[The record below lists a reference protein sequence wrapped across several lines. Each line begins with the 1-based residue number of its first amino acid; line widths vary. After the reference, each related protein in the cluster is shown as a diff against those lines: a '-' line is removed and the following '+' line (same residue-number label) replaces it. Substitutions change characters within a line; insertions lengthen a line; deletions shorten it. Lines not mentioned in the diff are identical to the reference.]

1 VGERHICP
9 IAWVA
14 ASSDLQRVVAET
26 NGCMRRIR
34 IGSGGTTSV
43 VEMTDNPTLST
54 IERLELAADSG
65 TGVTF
70 VGASMAAE
78 AGPVQ
83 VSWSEIHDDAR
94 AVGAALQARGLVPGD
109 HVAILGP
116 TSREL
121 ITIVRGCWM
130 AGLAS
135 MVLPLPMRMGSLD
148 VFIDSTR
155 GRILHGDAKLLLIDE
170 LLADFYSPA
179 EGDPPI
185 LPMKAVMPGA
195 TNVPTGDALEIP
207 AHDPERLVILQY
219 TSGSTSEPK
228 GVMIPDRVLSANI
241 DACAEAAELNSDDAM
256 VSWLPLY
263 HDMGLVGFLALPMT
277 KGVDLVQAAPQDFL
291 AHPGNWMQ
299 WLSDYRA
306 TATAGP
312 NFSWVLATRA
322 LKRMKDLDLS
332 HLTVALSGAEPVDPK
347 AVDAFVAEASRFG
360 FTAGGMFPAFGMA
373 EVAIGGTFPPR
384 RRGLVTDT
392 VDRIVLETQRVA
404 KPVEIHDE
412 DELGLTARQ
421 LPLLGKPVPGLEM
434 KVVDPETFEE
444 LPERH
449 VGELL
454 LRGTSVTPGYYKRP
468 DATAALFHDGWL
480 LTGDLAYVLD
490 GELVLCGRIK
500 DVIIVGGRNV
510 FPEDIERAVGP
521 LDGVRAGNVIAFGME
536 GYKGKE
542 SVVVV
547 AEVRVSDTSGGL
559 EEIRERIHHRTLEVC
574 GLPPRDVMLVTPG
587 TLPKTSSG
595 KLQRAKCRD
604 EYLNEE
610 LALIE

>member
-1 VGERHICP
+1 M
-9 IAWVA
+9 
-14 ASSDLQRVVAET
+14 SSTA
-26 NGCMRRIR
+26 
-34 IGSGGTTSV
+34 
-43 VEMTDNPTLST
+43 PLST
-54 IERLELAADSG
+54 VERLERAADSG
-65 TGVTF
+65 TGVHF
-70 VGASMAAE
+70 VGASMTSGGA
-78 AGPVQ
+78 PVQ
-83 VSWSEIHDDAR
+83 VGWREIHDDAR
-94 AVGAALQARGLVPGD
+94 AVAAAFQARGLVPGD

-121 ITIVRGCWM
+121 ITIVRGCWL

-135 MVLPLPMRMGSLD
+135 MVLPLPMRMGSLE

-155 GRILHGDAKLLLIDE
+155 GRILHGDAKLLLIDDQ
-170 LLADFYSPA
+170 LADFYAPA
-179 EGDPPI
+179 PGDPPI
-185 LPMKAVMPGA
+185 MAMKAIMPGA
-195 TNVPTGDALEIP
+195 PNVPGGDALEVP
-207 AHDPERLVILQY
+207 PNDPERLVILQY

-241 DACAEAAELNSDDAM
+241 DACAEAAELTSDDLM

-322 LKRMKDLDLS
+322 LKRMEGLDLS
-332 HLTVALSGAEPVDPK
+332 RLTVALSGAEPVDPK
-347 AVDAFVAEASRFG
+347 AVEAFVAEASRFG

-384 RRGLVTDT
+384 HRGLVTDT
-392 VDRIVLETQRVA
+392 VDRVVLETQRVA
-404 KPVEIHDE
+404 KPIEVHDPDEI
-412 DELGLTARQ
+412 GFTARQ
-421 LPLLGKPVPGLEM
+421 LPLLGTPVPGLEM
-434 KVVDPETFEE
+434 KVVDPETYEE

-468 DATAALFHDGWL
+468 DATAALFRDGWL
-480 LTGDLAYVLD
+480 CTGDLAYVLD

-559 EEIRERIHHRTLEVC
+559 DEIRERIHHRTLEVC

-595 KLQRAKCRD
+595 KLQRAKCRE

-610 LALIE
+610 LALVD

>member
-1 VGERHICP
+1 
-9 IAWVA
+9 
-14 ASSDLQRVVAET
+14 
-26 NGCMRRIR
+26 
-34 IGSGGTTSV
+34 
-43 VEMTDNPTLST
+43 MTDNRTSST
-54 IERLELAADSG
+54 VERLELAADSG

-70 VGASMAAE
+70 VGASMTSE

-155 GRILHGDAKLLLIDE
+155 GRILHGDAKLLLIDD
-170 LLADFYSPA
+170 LLADFYVAA

-185 LPMKAVMPGA
+185 MAMKAIMPGA
-195 TNVPTGDALEIP
+195 PNVPTGDALELP

-241 DACAEAAELNSDDAM
+241 DACAEAAELDRDDAM

-332 HLTVALSGAEPVDPK
+332 RLTVALSGAEPVDPK

-404 KPVEIHDE
+404 KPVVIHDE

-468 DATAALFHDGWL
+468 DATAALFHEGWL
-480 LTGDLAYVLD
+480 CTGDLAYILD

-559 EEIRERIHHRTLEVC
+559 GEIRERIHHRTLEVC

-610 LALIE
+610 LALA

>member
-1 VGERHICP
+1 
-9 IAWVA
+9 
-14 ASSDLQRVVAET
+14 
-26 NGCMRRIR
+26 M
-34 IGSGGTTSV
+34 
-43 VEMTDNPTLST
+43 PTPDST
-54 IERLELAADSG
+54 IARLERAADSG
-65 TGVTF
+65 AGVRF
-70 VGASMAAE
+70 VGSSLGATDE
-78 AGPVQ
+78 PPLVR
-83 VSWSEIHDDAR
+83 WSEIHDQAR
-94 AVGAALQARGLVPGD
+94 AVGAALQAKGLVPGD

-148 VFIDSTR
+148 AFVESTR
-155 GRILHGDAKLLLIDE
+155 ARIRHGDAKLVLIDD
-170 LLADFYSPA
+170 LLADFYEPA
-179 EGDPPI
+179 PGDPPI
-185 LPMKAVMPGA
+185 ERMRTVMPGSP
-195 TNVPTGDALEIP
+195 NVPTGDALELP
-207 AHDPERLVILQY
+207 PDDPERLVILQY

-241 DACAEAAELNSDDAM
+241 DACCAAADMQSGEVM

-277 KGVDLVQAAPQDFL
+277 RGVDLVQAAPQDFL
-291 AHPGNWMQ
+291 ARPGNWMQ
-299 WLSDYRA
+299 WLSDYGG

-322 LKRMKDLDLS
+322 LTRMRDLDLS
-332 HLTVALSGAEPVDPK
+332 RLTLALSGAEPVDPK
-347 AVDAFVAEASRFG
+347 AVEAFVAEASRFG
-360 FTAGGMFPAFGMA
+360 FAAGGVFPAFGMA
-373 EVAIGGTFPPR
+373 ETAIGAAFPPR
-384 RRGLVTDT
+384 GRGLVTDT

-404 KPVEIHDE
+404 KPVEIGDP
-412 DELGLTARQ
+412 DELNLTARR
-421 LPLLGKPVPGLEM
+421 LPLLGRAVPGLEF
-434 KVVDPETFEE
+434 KVVDPDSYEP

-468 DATAALFHDGWL
+468 DATTALFHDDWL
-480 LTGDLAYVLD
+480 CTGDLAYVLD

-500 DVIIVGGRNV
+500 DVIIVGGRNI
-510 FPEDIERAVGP
+510 FPEDIERSVGT

-547 AEVRVSDTSGGL
+547 AEVRVTDTSGDL
-559 EEIRERIHHRTLEVC
+559 AAIREAIHHRTLEVC
-574 GLPPRDVMLVTPG
+574 GIPPRDVMLVQPS

-595 KLQRAKCRD
+595 KLQRSKCRGD
-604 EYLNEE
+604 YLEE
-610 LALIE
+610 TLVLI

>member
-1 VGERHICP
+1 M
-9 IAWVA
+9 
-14 ASSDLQRVVAET
+14 SDTQ
-26 NGCMRRIR
+26 
-34 IGSGGTTSV
+34 
-43 VEMTDNPTLST
+43 ST
-54 IERLELAADSG
+54 IARLERAADSG

-70 VGASMAAE
+70 VGASMTTD
-78 AGPVQ
+78 GPLA
-83 VSWSEIHDDAR
+83 VSWREIHDDAR

-116 TSREL
+116 TSRDL

-155 GRILHGDAKLLLIDE
+155 GRIRHGDAKLVLIDD
-170 LLADFYSPA
+170 LLADFYVAA
-179 EGDPPI
+179 EDDPPI
-185 LPMKAVMPGA
+185 LSMRSVMPGA
-195 TNVPTGDALEIP
+195 PGVPTGDRLEIP
-207 AHDPERLVILQY
+207 PHDPERLVILQY

-241 DACAEAAELNSDDAM
+241 DACAEAAELNSVDDVM

-277 KGVDLVQAAPQDFL
+277 KGVELVQAAPQDFL

-299 WLSDYRA
+299 WLSDHRA

-332 HLTVALSGAEPVDPK
+332 RLTVALSGAEPVDPV
-347 AVDAFVAEASRFG
+347 AVEAFVAEAARFG

-404 KPVEIHDE
+404 KPVEIHDP

-421 LPLLGKPVPGLEM
+421 LPLLGTPVPGLEM
-434 KVVDPETFEE
+434 KVVDPETYEE
-444 LPERH
+444 VPERH

-468 DATAALFHDGWL
+468 DATAALFRDGWL
-480 LTGDLAYVLD
+480 CTGDLAYILD

-559 EEIRERIHHRTLEVC
+559 DDIRERIHHRTLEVC

-610 LALIE
+610 LSLAE

>member
-1 VGERHICP
+1 
-9 IAWVA
+9 
-14 ASSDLQRVVAET
+14 
-26 NGCMRRIR
+26 
-34 IGSGGTTSV
+34 
-43 VEMTDNPTLST
+43 MTDNRTLST
-54 IERLELAADSG
+54 VERLELAADSG

-70 VGASMAAE
+70 VGASMTSD

-148 VFIDSTR
+148 VFVDSTR
-155 GRILHGDAKLLLIDE
+155 GRILHGDAKLLLIDD
-170 LLADFYSPA
+170 LLADFYVAA

-185 LPMKAVMPGA
+185 MAMKAIMPGA
-195 TNVPTGDALEIP
+195 PNVPTGDALELP

-241 DACAEAAELNSDDAM
+241 DACAEAAELDRDDAM

-332 HLTVALSGAEPVDPK
+332 RLTVALSGAEPVDPK

-404 KPVEIHDE
+404 KPVVIHDE

-468 DATAALFHDGWL
+468 DATAALFHEGWL
-480 LTGDLAYVLD
+480 CTGDLAYILD

-559 EEIRERIHHRTLEVC
+559 DEIRERIHHRTLEVC

-610 LALIE
+610 LALAD